1 MAAYEPCRRG
11 GQWLTCMGLWDTPWK
26 PHGSSGR
33 ATSISMAAEH
43 WLASSADAAAAAA
56 ANAGGVDAAAAGEG
70 AAGGGRT
77 GWRRPGLGAS
87 ARWWQR
93 LRQRRTAEPDPA
105 GDVDIQR
112 DREQQEQQQR
122 RHGSR
127 RGPAAAAGAEGS
139 SSGSEHFFQLGSLL
153 KGLDS
158 PLVGSGVAAPK
169 AHSSGRSSQASKAVK
184 QRRGPLVVL
193 GTETFGELD
202 GCSGQVLVLQVMHC
216 SRPGSDSSSA
226 VRAPPQQGSSAVG
239 ADVDPAGCSSVLAG
253 TEAGAAGA
261 GSSSDKWGR
270 AGAAAPPAADHTPN
284 SAAGGGSSSSGGSWM
299 LQRVARL
306 RMPDS
311 VTAVAAFNKEL
322 LLVATRQVLALYQL
336 KDDQLSKAAYC
347 FVRAPI
353 VSLSAMP
360 AAASLAAASG
370 SLGMVLAADTLMG
383 VTVFQVRVEVAT
395 LWPMISKG
403 ERPRVVA
410 GYSCAVWSSCSVCAM
425 LTSTASTRRS
435 AFLCACPC
443 RTQSNV
449 RCHTS
454 AAFSLAAWVYCFH
467 LLGWLLR

>member
-1 MAAYEPCRRG
+1 
-11 GQWLTCMGLWDTPWK
+11 
-26 PHGSSGR
+26 
-33 ATSISMAAEH
+33 
-43 WLASSADAAAAAA
+43 
-56 ANAGGVDAAAAGEG
+56 
-70 AAGGGRT
+70 
-77 GWRRPGLGAS
+77 
-87 ARWWQR
+87 
-93 LRQRRTAEPDPA
+93 
-105 GDVDIQR
+105 
-112 DREQQEQQQR
+112 
-122 RHGSR
+122 
-127 RGPAAAAGAEGS
+127 
-139 SSGSEHFFQLGSLL
+139 
-153 KGLDS
+153 
-158 PLVGSGVAAPK
+158 
-169 AHSSGRSSQASKAVK
+169 
-184 QRRGPLVVL
+184 
-193 GTETFGELD
+193 
-202 GCSGQVLVLQVMHC
+202 LVLQVMHC

-226 VRAPPQQGSSAVG
+226 VQAAPQQGSSAVG

-395 LWPMISKG
+395 LWPMSSKR

-425 LTSTASTRRS
+425 LTSTASTRRT

-467 LLGWLLR
+467 LLGWLAAEIAAAKEPSATAADCALLPLLLLLSCCPECYRSTCMLLLASMPYSRWAAIQTSGRRPRCCACRMRCNRQHERQL